1 MLIMLSAYLFC
12 VLTRWFI
19 LFFTFSEISQLIPH
33 DSFSSHPYYYSCQCK
48 EGYGFENCTETSDS
62 GGSINFGHTYC
73 QKDQDNITI
82 NSLSD
87 TQPLIFID
95 HVAYGSPLEPPEYSA
110 EEDQFC
116 EGSYATSI
124 DKVGRCKLNFTLQ
137 VRVRFHS
144 L

>member
-1 MLIMLSAYLFC
+1 MLSAYLFC

-73 QKDQDNITI
+73 QKDQANITI

-110 EEDQFC
+110 EGDQFC